1 MRDFEGPQRVLS
13 TSPHGIV
20 LGVSGPTGSK
30 LTDMKLSELAAQTG
44 VRCAPSDADIEIEG
58 AAGLDQA
65 GLGQVT
71 FLSNPRY
78 TSRVKTTGASAIYVG
93 EGVEIERPDIAALRA
108 KDPYL
113 AFTRALILFHPK
125 PSFEPAIH
133 PSAVIDPTAN
143 IAGSSLIAAH
153 VVVGRNAKVGD
164 RVQLHPNVT
173 IADNVTIGDD
183 SVIHSGVA
191 IRENSALGKRVIVH
205 NNAVIGSDG
214 FGFAKDEERRWLKI
228 PQTGRVVIEDDVEI
242 GAGTTVDRASTGE
255 TRIKRGAK
263 LDNLIQVGHSCT
275 VGEDALLCAQV
286 GMAGSS
292 RVGDRVILTGQV
304 GIGGHITVGDD
315 AILYPQSGVPS
326 DVAPGQVLV
335 GTPAFEVS
343 AFWRAIAV
351 FKKLGDIPK
360 RIRAVEKRLDEIER
374 SKSD

>member
-1 MRDFEGPQRVLS
+1 
-13 TSPHGIV
+13 
-20 LGVSGPTGSK
+20 
-30 LTDMKLSELAAQTG
+30 MKLSELAAQTG
-44 VRCAPSDADIEIEG
+44 ARCAPDDEIEIAG

-65 GLGQVT
+65 GPGQVT
-71 FLSNPRY
+71 FLANPRY
-78 TSRVKTTGASAIYVG
+78 TSKVNTTKAGAIYLG
-93 EGVEIERPDIAALRA
+93 EDVEVQRTDISVLRA

-113 AFTRALILFHPK
+113 AFTRALILFHPR
-125 PSFEPAIH
+125 PSFAPAIH
-133 PSAVIDPTAN
+133 PSAVIDPSAQ
-143 IAGSSLIAAH
+143 IAPSAFIAAH
-153 VVVGRNAKVGD
+153 VAIGRTVKVGE

-173 IADNVTIGDD
+173 VSDNVTIGED
-183 SVIHSGVA
+183 SIIHSGVA
-191 IRENSALGKRVIVH
+191 IRDNSILGSRVIVH

-214 FGFAKDEERRWLKI
+214 FGFAKDEQRRWLKI

-242 GAGTTVDRASTGE
+242 GASTTIDRASTGE

-304 GIGGHITVGDD
+304 GIGGHINVGDD
-315 AILYPQSGVPS
+315 AILYPQSGVPN
-326 DVAPGQVLV
+326 DVAAGEVLV

-351 FKKLGDIPK
+351 FKKLGDLPK
-360 RIRAVEKRLDEIER
+360 RIRALEKRLDEIEK
-374 SKSD
+374 SKSE

>member
-1 MRDFEGPQRVLS
+1 
-13 TSPHGIV
+13 
-20 LGVSGPTGSK
+20 
-30 LTDMKLSELAAQTG
+30 MKLSELAAQTG
-44 VRCAPSDADIEIEG
+44 ARCETADAGIEIEG

-65 GLGQVT
+65 QLGHVT

-78 TSRVKTTGASAIYVG
+78 TSRVNSTGASAIYVA
-93 EGVEIERPDIAALRA
+93 EDVEVFRTDIAVLRA

-113 AFTRALILFHPK
+113 AYTRALILFHPSVSFA
-125 PSFEPAIH
+125 PSIH
-133 PSAVIDPTAN
+133 PSAVIDSSASVSDTAM
-143 IAGSSLIAAH
+143 IGAH
-153 VVVGRNAKVGD
+153 VVVGRQAEIGE
-164 RVQLHPNVT
+164 RVQIHPNVT

-183 SVIHSGVA
+183 SVINSGVA
-191 IRENSALGKRVIVH
+191 IREHSVLGQRVIVH

-242 GAGTTVDRASTGE
+242 GAGTTIDRASTGE

-263 LDNLIQVGHSCT
+263 LDNLIQVGHSCV

-304 GIGGHITVGDD
+304 GIGGHINIGDD
-315 AILYPQSGVPS
+315 AILYPQSGVPN
-326 DVAPGQVLV
+326 DVAAGEVLV

-351 FKKLGDIPK
+351 FKKLGDLPK
-360 RIRAVEKRLDEIER
+360 RIRALEKRLDEIEK
-374 SKSD
+374 SKSE